1 MTGKGMEDRR
11 NGTVSLSRC
20 GSYAVDEVER
30 AVRGALEPLG
40 GMGSFVKPKQR
51 VALKPNLLRGADAS
65 SAVITHP
72 SVVEAVARLVTEAGG
87 SPFVI
92 DSPGA
97 GIPYVPR
104 ALHRLY
110 QRCGY
115 LPLEHAVCLNYDC
128 RTTTVPFAAG
138 RMMKRFDV
146 LSPVIEADVL
156 INLPKVKSHGFT
168 YLSCAVKNLFG
179 VVPGLHKPSYH
190 GRFKDRERFGS
201 MLIDLCLLLAP
212 ALTICDGIV
221 GMEGDGPSWG
231 GLRELG
237 LIAASADPFHL
248 DLVIC
253 SLIDFDP
260 LRVPYLRQ
268 AVHQG
273 ICAAEVSAVPLKAPG
288 TLDALRVPF
297 SPPATFDAPG
307 VIDRLRHAFLLGV
320 LCHACGR
327 VLSITPRV
335 DPATCRGCGVCAEAC
350 PNRAISMVSG
360 RARINR
366 RRCIRCYCCH
376 ELCPHGTV
384 VLRPSWVRKILG
396 ALRRA
401 ALRR

>member
-1 MTGKGMEDRR
+1 MQRGS
-11 NGTVSLSRC
+11 NGVVSLARC
-20 GSYAVDEVER
+20 GSYAVDEVKR
-30 AVRGALEPLG
+30 AVRAALEPLG
-40 GMGSFVKPKQR
+40 GMGSFVKPNQR

-72 SVVEAVARLVTEAGG
+72 SVVDAVARLVVEAGG
-87 SPFVI
+87 SPFII

-97 GIPYVPR
+97 GIPYAPWSLR
-104 ALHRLY
+104 RLY

-115 LPLEHAVCLNYDC
+115 IPLEHSAALNYDC
-128 RTTTVPFAAG
+128 RITTVPFADG
-138 RMMKRFDV
+138 RVLKRFDL
-146 LSPVIEADVL
+146 LSPVLDADVV

-179 VVPGLHKPSYH
+179 VVPGLDKPSYH
-190 GRFKDRERFGS
+190 GRFKDRERFGG

-231 GLRELG
+231 GKKELG
-237 LIAASADPFHL
+237 LLAASADPFHL

-260 LRVPYLRQ
+260 MRVPYLKQ
-268 AVHQG
+268 AVHEG
-273 ICAAEVSAVPLKAPG
+273 ICAADVSAVALKAPE
-288 TLDALRVPF
+288 TLDSLRVPF
-297 SPPATFDAPG
+297 SAPATFDAPG
-307 VIDRLRHAFLLGV
+307 VIDRLRHAFLLRLV
-320 LCHACGR
+320 CHACGR
-327 VLSITPRV
+327 LLSITPRV
-335 DPATCRGCGVCAEAC
+335 DTAGCRGCGVCVDAC

-366 RRCIRCYCCH
+366 HRCIRCYCCH
-376 ELCPHGTV
+376 ELCPYGGI
-384 VLRPSWVRKILG
+384 VLSPSRTGKILR

-401 ALRR
+401 ALRRG